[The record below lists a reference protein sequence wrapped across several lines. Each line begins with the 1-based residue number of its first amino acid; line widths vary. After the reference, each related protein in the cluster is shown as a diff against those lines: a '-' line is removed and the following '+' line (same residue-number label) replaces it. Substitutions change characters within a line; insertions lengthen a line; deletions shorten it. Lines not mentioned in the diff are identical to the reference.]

1 MKFII
6 PQNYNFKNKIWG
18 ILDYSTAI
26 FIIIWC
32 SITFGLLHIFIKN
45 LDIKIFLFISLSF
58 PIILFS
64 IVGMNGEP
72 VFYVLE
78 YILKYMFRPK
88 LYLYKKFWHFTWFS
102 DHTWYNFNDI
112 LI

>member
-32 SITFGLLHIFIKN
+32 SIIFGLLHIFIKN

-78 YILKYMFRPK
+78 YILKYMDYFKRIGFIK
-88 LYLYKKFWHFTWFS
+88 Y
-102 DHTWYNFNDI
+102 
-112 LI
+112 